1 MTLPEI
7 ILDFLRSLFS
17 FDSAH
22 PLLFTQ
28 FYFWAFFALVF
39 AVFSLFHSKALLR
52 NAYLFFVSLFFYYK
66 TSGVFL
72 LLLLFVVTYNFF
84 AARWVHRARP
94 RWKTFW
100 VVLSV
105 VVDLGILAY
114 FKYAY
119 FLADFVNELFGLS
132 IEVHDVLG
140 ELGNIL
146 TGTQAFRVDAI
157 ILPVGI
163 SFFTFQAISY
173 VVDVRRGKVA
183 PLRNFLEFGFFLTF
197 FPQLVAGPIV
207 RAPEFFPQ
215 LRRPWNL
222 SRRWFGIAVF
232 WIMNGLVKK
241 LVLADYLAVNL
252 SDRVFE
258 NPLLYTGFENLSA
271 LFCYSLQV
279 YADFSGYTDIA
290 TGVAMLMGFHLP
302 QNFNSPYK
310 AENAQQFWRRWHMS
324 LSRWLRDYL
333 YIPLGGNRNATAGT
347 YIIIFAVAV
356 IGSFLSGSWWV
367 ALAVAVLTALV
378 LLYGWRRPDHRKFL
392 RTQVN
397 SMDTMLLGGLWH
409 GASWNFMIW
418 GGLNGLGQII
428 YKFWAQ
434 WTRPVQAAVICGVCA
449 LCYGFSRFTPAPVWN
464 LFFVWTLILSM
475 GTLVRLGY
483 YLATRN
489 NRFLHP
495 SGVRNDKEAGVRN
508 DKEAGVRNENSSVVS
523 KNSVPFL
530 PKNGAPVISKNS
542 APVIPSEAKEST
554 FASAVANYW
563 AVFQT
568 FVFITFTRLFF
579 RSGSNLDPALAN
591 EEAWNTAK
599 DMVTQI
605 GSAWDLSKVPAMAW
619 QHRGVLLVFFI
630 GMLIHWLPER
640 WKRRYRL
647 LFASLPLPFMAI
659 AVVLIVFVVY
669 QFITSD
675 LQSFIYFQF

>member
-1 MTLPEI
+1 MDI
-7 ILDFLRSLFS
+7 IRDFFHALFS

-39 AVFSLFHSKALLR
+39 AVFSLFHSKVMLR
-52 NAYLFFVSLFFYYK
+52 NAYLFAVSLFFYYK

-72 LLLLFVVTYNFF
+72 ILLLFVIIYNYF
-84 AARWVHRARP
+84 AARAVHRSREG
-94 RWKTFW
+94 WKRFW
-100 VVLSV
+100 VILSV
-105 VVDLGILAY
+105 IVDLGVLAY

-119 FLADFVNELFGLS
+119 FLVDFVNNLLGLS
-132 IEVHDVLG
+132 IQVHDVVG
-140 ELGNIL
+140 EWGNLL
-146 TGTQAFRVDAI
+146 TGTEIFRVDAI

-173 VVDVRRGKVA
+173 VVDVRRGKIA
-183 PLRNFLEFGFFLTF
+183 PVRNFLDFGFFLSF

-207 RAPEFFPQ
+207 RAPEFIPQ
-215 LRRPWNL
+215 LHKPYNL

-241 LVLADYLAVNL
+241 LVLADYLAVNFC
-252 SDRVFE
+252 DRVFG
-258 NPLLYTGFENLSA
+258 NPLMYSGFENLAA

-310 AENAQQFWRRWHMS
+310 AQSAQEFWRRWHMS

-333 YIPLGGNRNATAGT
+333 YIPLGGNRNATPGT
-347 YIIIFAVAV
+347 WIIIFLIAA

-367 ALAVAVLTALV
+367 ALGVGVLSLIIA
-378 LLYGWRRPDHRKFL
+378 LYGYLRPDRRKL
-392 RTQVN
+392 LIANVN
-397 SMDTMLLGGLWH
+397 SMNTMLLGGLWH

-418 GGLNGLGQII
+418 GGLNGIGQVI

-434 WTRPVQAAVICGVCA
+434 WNVWARTAVVVGVTV
-449 LCYGFSRFTPAPVWN
+449 LLYGLTKWAPAPVWN
-464 LFFVWTLILSM
+464 LFLVWMLVLSA
-475 GTLVRLGY
+475 GTLVRLVYALVHKGE
-483 YLATRN
+483 
-489 NRFLHP
+489 
-495 SGVRNDKEAGVRN
+495 D
-508 DKEAGVRNENSSVVS
+508 S
-523 KNSVPFL
+523 K
-530 PKNGAPVISKNS
+530 
-542 APVIPSEAKEST
+542 
-554 FASAVANYW
+554 AVQWMGMAW

-591 EEAWNTAK
+591 EEAWETATS
-599 DMVTQI
+599 MVHQI
-605 GSAWDLSKVPAMAW
+605 GSAWDLSLVPAMARE
-619 QHRGVLLVFFI
+619 HAAVLVIFAA

-647 LFASLPLPFMAI
+647 AFSRLPLFWMAL
-659 AVVLIVFVVY
+659 AVVGIIFFFY
-669 QFITSD
+669 QFITAD

>member
-1 MTLPEI
+1 MTFVDI
-7 ILDFLRSLFS
+7 IREFLQALFS

-39 AVFSLFHSKALLR
+39 AGFSLIHSKPLLR

-72 LLLLFVVTYNFF
+72 ILLLFVVTYNYF
-84 AARWVHRARP
+84 AARALRRARP
-94 RWKTFW
+94 ARQSFW

-105 VVDLGILAY
+105 VIDLGVLAY

-119 FLADFVNELFGLS
+119 FLADFLNDLFGLS
-132 IEVHDVLG
+132 IRVHDVLG
-140 ELGNIL
+140 ELGNAL
-146 TGTQAFRVDAI
+146 TGTSIFRVDAI

-163 SFFTFQAISY
+163 SFFTFQAVSY
-173 VVDVRRGKVA
+173 IVDVKRGKIE
-183 PLRNFLEFGFFLTF
+183 PLRKFLDFGFFLTF

-215 LRRPWNL
+215 LYKPYNL

-232 WIMNGLVKK
+232 WILNGLIKK

-252 SDRVFE
+252 SDRVFS
-258 NPLLYTGFENLSA
+258 NPLLYTGFENLAA

-290 TGVAMLMGFHLP
+290 TGVAMLMGFYLP
-302 QNFNSPYK
+302 KNFNSPYK
-310 AENAQQFWRRWHMS
+310 AENAQQFWRRWHMT

-333 YIPLGGNRNATAGT
+333 YIPLGGNRNATWGT
-347 YIIIFAVAV
+347 YIIIIAVAV

-367 ALAVAVLTALV
+367 AFAVALLSLLI
-378 LLYGWRRPDHRKFL
+378 LLYGWLRPDRRKFL

-418 GGLNGLGQII
+418 GGLNGIGMII
-428 YKFWAQ
+428 YKFWAD
-434 WTRPVQAAVICGVCA
+434 WSIGLKTAVIWGVFA
-449 LCYGFSRFTPAPVWN
+449 LCFALSRLVPAPVWN
-464 LFFVWTLILSM
+464 LFAVWTLVLAA
-475 GTLVRLGY
+475 GTLVRLVY
-483 YLATRN
+483 WRVTRKASSVI
-489 NRFLHP
+489 P
-495 SGVRNDKEAGVRN
+495 TGDA
-508 DKEAGVRNENSSVVS
+508 SSVV
-523 KNSVPFL
+523 
-530 PKNGAPVISKNS
+530 
-542 APVIPSEAKEST
+542 PSEAKESR
-554 FASAVANYW
+554 AVVWIANAW

-591 EEAWNTAK
+591 EEAWRTAK
-599 DMVTQI
+599 NMVNQI
-605 GSAWDLSKVPAMAW
+605 GSAWDLSLVPALLR
-619 QHRGVLLVFFI
+619 QHAPVLLVFAF
-630 GMLIHWLPER
+630 GMLIHWIPEKA
-640 WKRRYRL
+640 KRRYRL
-647 LFASLPLPFMAI
+647 RFATLPLPLMAL
-659 AVVLIVFVVY
+659 AVFLAVFFVY
-669 QFITSD
+669 QFITAD